1 MGERPGTDTGKGGY
15 FSDQERDRKQR
26 KWAKLGILANWG
38 YKITGAQK
46 AFAHRLIDE
55 AGMDVIHGHSSHHV
69 KGIEVYKERLIL
81 YGCGDFI
88 NDYEGIGGYEE
99 FRADLSLMYFA
110 TIDPA
115 TGNLNAL
122 QMIPTQI
129 KRFRVNRAS
138 TNDSRWLKKI
148 LNREGARLG
157 TQVIL
162 DKNNVLTMRW
172 D

>member
-1 MGERPGTDTGKGGY
+1 
-15 FSDQERDRKQR
+15 
-26 KWAKLGILANWG
+26 
-38 YKITGAQK
+38 
-46 AFAHRLIDE
+46 
-55 AGMDVIHGHSSHHV
+55 
-69 KGIEVYKERLIL
+69 
-81 YGCGDFI
+81 
-88 NDYEGIGGYEE
+88 
-99 FRADLSLMYFA
+99 MYFA

-115 TGNLNAL
+115 TGKLNAL

-138 TNDSRWLKKI
+138 MNDTRWLKNI

-162 DKNNVLTMRW
+162 DKNNALIMRW